1 MTILELPLLNATFW
15 FPFSNLEHCCLYI
28 FTKCLKRVNMCYI
41 SENSTW
47 NVLPFNWSSYSTGPP
62 TQMILPFNWSQ
73 NSGQFVDDASWGSL
87 DAIFWAAPNI
97 KILKET
103 QQKSL
108 VSNLICLFWRWEDT
122 SVLKTVWSQSQFVF
136 APKASNSLLIY
147 GPLETFNR

>member
-1 MTILELPLLNATFW
+1 MPSSSHLSSI
-15 FPFSNLEHCCLYI
+15 FSDLEHCCFYI
-28 FTKCLKRVNMCYI
+28 FTKCLKRANMCI
-41 SENSTW
+41 FLKIAHGMFSHSTGPHIQL
-47 NVLPFNWSSYSTGPP
+47 VLPFKWSSHSTGPQIQDNLL
-62 TQMILPFNWSQ
+62 TMHLGVLWMPF
-73 NSGQFVDDASWGSL
+73 
-87 DAIFWAAPNI
+87 FWAAPNI